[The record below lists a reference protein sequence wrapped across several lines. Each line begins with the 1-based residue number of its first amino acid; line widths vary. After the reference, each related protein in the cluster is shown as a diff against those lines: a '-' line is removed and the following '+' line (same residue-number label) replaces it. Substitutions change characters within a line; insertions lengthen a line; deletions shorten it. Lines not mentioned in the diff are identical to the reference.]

1 MPPVSNSAHPAKTRN
16 HRDEV
21 VYIASMKF
29 LLSVAASASL
39 LALSVDPLAAQ
50 DSAPKLTATT
60 EEGRVLER
68 ALQNMSRLKGYHVE
82 AVVSGSGGKAKIV
95 GDLGEGALS
104 LRVTDP
110 KGNATLRVAVG
121 GQFFLSKDDG
131 KTWKTGAEGEREITI
146 LFSNLLTM
154 PLSPSGEPWKAGKFT
169 GKEVTVGGETLL
181 HLEKPAAG
189 KEAAISFWICKEK
202 ELSNLTFVRRLS
214 MIVSATDGEFPIDVT
229 YSDLAKPV
237 SIKAPVMK

>member
-1 MPPVSNSAHPAKTRN
+1 V
-16 HRDEV
+16 
-21 VYIASMKF
+21 KF
-29 LLSVAASASL
+29 FPL
-39 LALSVDPLAAQ
+39 LAATVLLTAGSLALAQ
-50 DSAPKLTATT
+50 DAAPKLTAET
-60 EEGRVLER
+60 EEGRILER
-68 ALQNMSRLKGYHVE
+68 ALINTSRLKGYRVE
-82 AVVSGSGGKAKIV
+82 AVVSGSGGKAKIA
-95 GDLGEGALS
+95 GELGEGALS

-121 GQFFLSKDDG
+121 GQFYLSKDNG

-154 PLSPSGEPWKAGKFT
+154 PLSPSGEPWKAGKFSA
-169 GKEVTVGGETLL
+169 KEVTVGGETLL
-181 HLEKPAAG
+181 HLEKPAVG

-237 SIKAPVMK
+237 SIKAPVAK